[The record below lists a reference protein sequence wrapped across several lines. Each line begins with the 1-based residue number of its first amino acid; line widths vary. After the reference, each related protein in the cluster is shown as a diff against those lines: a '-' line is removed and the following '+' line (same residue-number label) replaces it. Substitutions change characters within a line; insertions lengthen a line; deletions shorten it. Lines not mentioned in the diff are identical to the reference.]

1 MPPDPDQPDLD
12 LLARI
17 PLSARTVLEIGC
29 GSGALAAAY
38 RQLNPRA
45 RLLGTEADPA
55 SAAVAAERLDE
66 VVVASIDADPLP
78 FGLAPGSVDC
88 FLYGEALAT
97 LADPWTLLRRHAETL
112 SDAGTMLLRVPN
124 PAHWAF
130 ADNLLRGTADTP
142 PAGWFAPDQTAKH
155 LETLGL
161 VPYDVS
167 PRASDPNDAQRF
179 FEALAPALARLG
191 IDPAAYARRAGPRQF
206 VWRARK
212 QPCTRLTVAAT
223 MLNPVGGVSD
233 VRIVLPSQ
241 AMASDPTVLTRVVR
255 IDDRNTPAGDAP
267 RVFVLHR
274 PVLAGPSGLATM
286 RALLSEGWVV
296 VTEFDDHPDFFKAL
310 LADPNQLSF
319 RGVHAVQT
327 STPALAETLR
337 SRNPEIAVFP
347 NAIRALPEPCNFAS
361 LPALTLFF
369 GALNREPDWPNL
381 MPTLNA
387 VAAEAG
393 DRLRFQVVHDHAFF
407 DALQSPYKR
416 FTPTC
421 NYETYQRILGDCEIG
436 FMPLSDTHFNRAKS
450 DLKFIEAAACRV
462 AALASLASPIVYGD
476 TILDGENGLLF
487 RDSTELHDR
496 LRRLVFTPDLA
507 LTLAGNARAY
517 IARERMLA
525 YQTEARIAW
534 YRSLWTRRHE
544 LTRALHARLAER
556 IPSEPPAL
564 ASAGQMVRF

>member
-1 MPPDPDQPDLD
+1 MPPDPDQLDLD

-17 PLSARTVLEIGC
+17 PLSARTVLDIGC
-29 GSGALAAAY
+29 GCGGLAAAY

-45 RLLGTEADPA
+45 RLLGTDPDAA
-55 SAAVAAERLDE
+55 SAALAAERLDA
-66 VVVASIDADPLP
+66 VAVAPVDADPLP
-78 FGLAPGSVDC
+78 FDLPPGSVDC
-88 FLYGEALAT
+88 ILYGDALAT
-97 LADPWTLLRRHAETL
+97 LADPWTLLRRHAVTL
-112 SDAGTMLLRVPN
+112 NDAGTILLRVPN

-130 ADNLLRGTADTP
+130 AENLLRGTLDTP
-142 PAGWFAPDQTAKH
+142 PAGWFAPDQTAKQ
-155 LETLGL
+155 LEAVGL

-167 PRASDPNDAQRF
+167 PRASASDDAQRF
-179 FEALAPALARLG
+179 FAALAPALTRLG

-206 VWRARK
+206 VWRVRK
-212 QPCTRLTVAAT
+212 RPCTRLTVAAT
-223 MLNPVGGVSD
+223 MLSPVGGVSD
-233 VRIVLPSQ
+233 VRIVLPLQ
-241 AMASDPTVLTRVVR
+241 AMASDPAVMTRVVR
-255 IDDRNTPAGDAP
+255 IEDRNAPAGDAP

-274 PVLAGPSGLATM
+274 PVLAGPLGMATM
-286 RALLSEGWVV
+286 RTLLSEGWVV

-327 STPALAETLR
+327 STPALAKILR

-347 NAIRALPEPCNFAS
+347 NAIRALPEPRNFAA

-381 MPTLNA
+381 MPALNA

-393 DRLRFQVVHDHAFF
+393 DRLRFQVVHDRAFF
-407 DALQSPYKR
+407 DALRSPYKQ

-421 NYETYQRILGDCEIG
+421 DYETYQRILGGCEIG

-450 DLKFIEAAACRV
+450 DLKFIETAACRV
-462 AALASLASPIVYGD
+462 ATLASPIVYGD
-476 TILDGENGLLF
+476 TILDGETGLLF
-487 RDSTELHDR
+487 RDTDELHDR
-496 LRRLVFTPDLA
+496 LRRLVVSPDLA
-507 LTLAGNARAY
+507 LTLAENARAY

-534 YRSLWTRRHE
+534 YRSLWVRRHE
-544 LTRALHARLAER
+544 LTRALHARLAEPT
-556 IPSEPPAL
+556 PSEPPAL
-564 ASAGQMVRF
+564 TSAGQAVRF